1 MRFVG
6 LLLPLAA
13 LTLSVVPGQAPPAPR
28 QAASETTSPA
38 SAVLLGQVVDADTG
52 QPIADATVTLTGR
65 PAPTAARGR
74 GTPPPSSSSL
84 FDLMLAR
91 GGTSAERVVSAANGR
106 FVFRGLPVS
115 TYTLRAQAPG
125 YVDNP
130 TALRVA
136 GAVAFVE
143 IRDKQSSAR
152 TTLRLWKQA
161 VITGSVLD
169 EAGEPVIGARV
180 QAYRRVVSRFG
191 QLSYDS
197 PDSVSTDDRGR
208 YRLSMLDPGDYIV
221 LVPQSHSTLPAAA
234 ADAAMQSLMS
244 GQMPEGGLNALGN
257 ASTSLMDPRAVRVG
271 EWRLSS
277 TNVQSPGAS
286 GGTML
291 AYRTVFYSSALM
303 PTEATWLSLR
313 SGEER
318 GGVDFALRPV
328 PTGRITGVV
337 SAASGSL
344 GGLPIRLVPA
354 SGRLAGDPAALDVA
368 TGQTQSDGR
377 FALLA
382 VPPGDYRVIV
392 RRDPPVDLPADLP
405 DELASNPMIQMALNM
420 QRGAGRVPLFGEA
433 VITLGAGDSAEVA
446 IAVSEGV
453 QMSGQLVFQDG
464 QAPIGRDVTRTVVA
478 LRPLDAS
485 LMAARTIRPAADGKL
500 TANGLLPGRYGVS
513 AALTV
518 QGSAWVVKSV
528 IANGRE
534 ATTAALVI
542 ADKPVTDLSVVL
554 TRQTGTIRGTVR
566 RDSTPG
572 RETRAGPPPS
582 MTAVAVPANFGDWQD
597 FELLID
603 RVYFGGVSQDGAF
616 RLGPM
621 LPGEYLIAVVDESQI
636 DPGQGLALVRALA
649 AQATRITVSPGDNP
663 ATVAVSRLPR

>member
-13 LTLSVVPGQAPPAPR
+13 LTLSATLGQAPPSPR
-28 QAASETTSPA
+28 QASSETTSPA

-65 PAPTAARGR
+65 PAPARGR
-74 GTPPPSSSSL
+74 GTPPPAASSL
-84 FDLMLAR
+84 FDLMMSR

-106 FVFRGLPVS
+106 FVFRGLPAS
-115 TYTLRAQAPG
+115 TYTLRAEAPG

-143 IRDKQSSAR
+143 IRDKQPSAV

-161 VITGSVLD
+161 VITGTVLD
-169 EAGEPVIGARV
+169 EAGEPVIAASVR
-180 QAYRRVVSRFG
+180 AYRRVVSRFG
-191 QLSYDS
+191 QLSYDA
-197 PDSVSTDDRGR
+197 PDSASTDDRGR
-208 YRLSMLDPGDYIV
+208 YRLSRLDPGDYLV
-221 LVPQSHSTLPAAA
+221 VVPQSHSTLPAAA
-234 ADAAMQSLMS
+234 ADAALQSLMS

-257 ASTSLMDPRAVRVG
+257 AGTSLMDPRAVRIG

-277 TNVQSPGAS
+277 TNVQSPGA
-286 GGTML
+286 TDATQL
-291 AYRTVFYSSALM
+291 AYRTVFYSSAFM
-303 PTEATWLSLR
+303 PAEATWLSLR

-318 GGVDFALRPV
+318 GGVDFALQPV

-337 SAASGSL
+337 TGPSGSL

-368 TGQTQSDGR
+368 TGQTQADGR

-392 RRDPPVDLPADLP
+392 RRDPPADLPADLP

-433 VITLGAGDSAEVA
+433 AITLRAGESAEITIVA
-446 IAVSEGV
+446 GEGV
-453 QMSGQLVFQDG
+453 TMSGQLVFQDG
-464 QAPIGRDVTRTVVA
+464 QAPVGRDVTRAIVA
-478 LRPLDAS
+478 LRPLDAT
-485 LMAARTIRPAADGKL
+485 LMGARTIRPAADGKL
-500 TANGLLPGRYGVS
+500 TASGLLPGRYGVS
-513 AALTV
+513 ANLAV
-518 QGSAWVVKSV
+518 QGTTWIVKSV
-528 IANGRE
+528 TAGGRGV
-534 ATTAALVI
+534 TTAALVI
-542 ADKPVTDLSVVL
+542 GDRPVTDLSIVL
-554 TRQTGTIRGTVR
+554 TRQTGTVRGTVR

-572 RETRAGPPPS
+572 RETRAGAPPS
-582 MTAVAVPANFGDWQD
+582 MTAVALPANFADWQD

-603 RVYFGGVSQDGAF
+603 RLYFGGVSQDGAF

-621 LPGEYLIAVVDESQI
+621 LPGEYLVAVVDESQI

-649 AQATRITVSPGDNP
+649 VQATRVTVSPGENP
-663 ATVAVSRLPR
+663 VSVAVSRLPR

>member
-1 MRFVG
+1 MRFAG

-13 LTLSVVPGQAPPAPR
+13 LTLAAAPGQAPPAPR
-28 QAASETTSPA
+28 QAASDTAKPA

-65 PAPTAARGR
+65 PAPTPARGR
-74 GTPPPSSSSL
+74 GTPPSSSSL

-91 GGTSAERVVSAANGR
+91 GGNSAERVVSAANGR
-106 FVFRGLPVS
+106 FVFRGLPAS

-161 VITGSVLD
+161 VISGTVVD

-197 PDSVSTDDRGR
+197 PDSASTDDRGR
-208 YRLSMLDPGDYIV
+208 YRLSMLDPGDYLV
-221 LVPQSHSTLPAAA
+221 LVPQSHSTSPAAA
-234 ADAAMQSLMS
+234 ADAAIQSLMS

-257 ASTSLMDPRAVRVG
+257 AGTSLMDPRAVRVG

-277 TNVQSPGAS
+277 MNVQSPGAS

-291 AYRTVFYSSALM
+291 AYRTAFYSSAIM

-337 SAASGSL
+337 SAPSGSL

-392 RRDPPVDLPADLP
+392 RRDPPADLPADLP

-453 QMSGQLVFQDG
+453 PMSGQLVFQDG
-464 QAPIGRDVTRTVVA
+464 QAPVGRDVTRTVVA
-478 LRPLDAS
+478 LRPLDAT
-485 LMAARTIRPAADGKL
+485 LMSARTIRPAADGKL

-513 AALTV
+513 ATLMV
-518 QGSAWVVKSV
+518 QGTAWIVKSV
-528 IANGRE
+528 TANGRE

-554 TRQTGTIRGTVR
+554 TRLTGTVRGTVR
-566 RDSTPG
+566 RDSTPA

-582 MTAVAVPANFGDWQD
+582 MTAVAVPANFSAWQD

-603 RVYFGGVSQDGAF
+603 RLYFGGVSQDGAF

-621 LPGEYLIAVVDESQI
+621 LPGEYLVAVVDESQV

-663 ATVAVSRLPR
+663 VTVAVSRLPR

>member
-1 MRFVG
+1 MRFAG
-6 LLLPLAA
+6 LLLPLAS
-13 LTLSVVPGQAPPAPR
+13 LILSVAVGQAPPAPR
-28 QAASETTSPA
+28 QAASGAASAP

-52 QPIADATVTLTGR
+52 QPIPDATVTLTGR
-65 PAPTAARGR
+65 PAPARGR
-74 GTPPPSSSSL
+74 ATPPPASSSL

-106 FVFRGLPVS
+106 FVFRGLPAS
-115 TYTLRAQAPG
+115 TYTLRAEAMG

-143 IRDKQSSAR
+143 IRDKQPSAR
-152 TTLRLWKQA
+152 ATLRLWKQA
-161 VITGSVLD
+161 VITGTVLD
-169 EAGEPVIGARV
+169 EAGEPVIGANVR
-180 QAYRRVVSRFG
+180 AYRRVVSRFG

-197 PDSVSTDDRGR
+197 PDSASTDDRGR
-208 YRLSMLDPGDYIV
+208 YRLPRLDPGDYLV
-221 LVPQSHSTLPAAA
+221 VVPQSHATSPAAA

-257 ASTSLMDPRAVRVG
+257 AGASWMDPRAVRVG

-277 TNVQSPGAS
+277 TNVQSPGA
-286 GGTML
+286 GDGTLL
-291 AYRTVFYSSALM
+291 AYRTVFYSSAFM

-318 GGVDFALRPV
+318 AGVDFALQPV

-337 SAASGSL
+337 TGSSGSL
-344 GGLPIRLVPA
+344 GGLPVRLVPA

-368 TGQTQSDGR
+368 TGQTQPDGR

-392 RRDPPVDLPADLP
+392 RRDPPADLPADLP

-420 QRGAGRVPLFGEA
+420 QRGAGRIPVFGEA
-433 VITLGAGDSAEVA
+433 AITLRAGESADIA
-446 IAVSEGV
+446 IAVGEGV
-453 QMSGQLVFQDG
+453 SMAGQLVFQDG
-464 QAPIGRDVTRTVVA
+464 QAPVGRELARTVVA
-478 LRPLDAS
+478 LRPLDAT
-485 LMAARTIRPAADGKL
+485 LMGARTIRPAADGKL
-500 TANGLLPGRYGVS
+500 TASGLLPGRYGVS
-513 AALTV
+513 ATLAA
-518 QGSAWVVKSV
+518 QGTTWVVKSV
-528 IANGRE
+528 TANGRD

-542 ADKPVTDLSVVL
+542 GDKPVTDLSVVL
-554 TRQTGTIRGTVR
+554 TRQTGTVRGTVR

-572 RETRAGPPPS
+572 RESTGAPPS
-582 MTAVAVPANFGDWQD
+582 MTAVALPANFADWQD

-603 RVYFGGVSQDGAF
+603 RLYFGGVLQDGTF

-621 LPGEYLIAVVDESQI
+621 LPGEYFVAVVDESQI

-649 AQATRITVSPGDNP
+649 VQATRITVSPGENP
-663 ATVAVSRLPR
+663 VAVAVSRLPR